1 MYAAQMMFSSMLV
14 VLPILVVLFL
24 IYTGLLVY
32 TFRLGRNDKNRSIG
46 WRFVRLSLL
55 VSILV
60 GLPGLALGV
69 LVGFICQGESMTY
82 EALSISPKNMLL
94 TGGLGLE
101 FGILVGMIVSFMMV
115 KDSAT
120 APQAIEPAIASTTR
134 LGNATPDRTADSGD
148 LTVE

>member
-14 VLPILVVLFL
+14 VLPILVFLCL

-55 VSILV
+55 ISILS

-115 KDSAT
+115 KDSAMG
-120 APQAIEPAIASTTR
+120 PQAIEPPIASTTH
-134 LGNATPDRTADSGD
+134 LGHATPDSTADSGD

>member
-24 IYTGLLVY
+24 IYIGLLVY

-55 VSILV
+55 ISILS

-82 EALSISPKNMLL
+82 EALSISPQNVLL
-94 TGGLGLE
+94 TGGIGLE

-115 KDSAT
+115 TYST
-120 APQAIEPAIASTTR
+120 TIPQALEPPIVSTTHPR
-134 LGNATPDRTADSGD
+134 NATPDSTADSGD